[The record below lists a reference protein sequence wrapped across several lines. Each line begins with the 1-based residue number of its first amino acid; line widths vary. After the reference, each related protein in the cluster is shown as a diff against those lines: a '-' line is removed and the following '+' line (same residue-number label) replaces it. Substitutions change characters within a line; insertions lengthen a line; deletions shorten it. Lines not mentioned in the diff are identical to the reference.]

1 MTTKTKTPAK
11 TTPKKAARAT
21 QVVQAKTSPK
31 AAAPAAPKTNKRAPL
46 APLAKAVAKS
56 WTDKATAKART
67 TRHAVRVGKEVYP
80 SVRAAFVALKLPL
93 GIHQRVR
100 LVVKR
105 DGKATVGDVILVLVK
120 E

>member
-1 MTTKTKTPAK
+1 
-11 TTPKKAARAT
+11 
-21 QVVQAKTSPK
+21 
-31 AAAPAAPKTNKRAPL
+31 
-46 APLAKAVAKS
+46 
-56 WTDKATAKART
+56 
-67 TRHAVRVGKEVYP
+67 VGKEVYP